1 VSWTGLRRAAAGLL
15 LTMALMTTA
24 GCWNR
29 REIESIGFVL
39 AAGIDEAPEQ
49 GKIQVTIQI
58 AKPFAIGGGEA
69 VRGAADE
76 KPFWTVSSTGYT
88 VFEAVRNLLSQ
99 SPRRPFWAHN
109 RFILIGEGLARKG
122 IRDALDLFC
131 RDGESRLRVWM
142 VVVKGA
148 KASDL
153 LQAEFELERMPS
165 EGGMGLLQVAR
176 QGLSTIGEGM
186 LNDFLQRLEGE
197 GIDPIATRAEIVP
210 RPQEFDIR
218 GELKRETIGGS
229 ARLTGA
235 AVFKDDRLVGWLNKP
250 ETRGFN
256 WVMGKVRSGIIVIE
270 NPREEGKFIGLEILG
285 ARGGFK
291 PEVRNGKVTVAVKI
305 EADANVG
312 DVQGFIDLLRMPEA
326 WSSMERRMAT
336 VIENEVLAAVA
347 KAQELGSDIFGFGA
361 ELNRRYPK
369 KWADEFR
376 DRWDEEFRKIDVK
389 VEVKAK
395 LRRTGLT
402 VKSSEIR

>member
-1 VSWTGLRRAAAGLL
+1 
-15 LTMALMTTA
+15 MTTA

-29 REIESIGFVL
+29 REIETIGFVL
-39 AAGIDEAPEQ
+39 AAGIDEAPQQ
-49 GKIQVTIQI
+49 GKIQVTVQI

-131 RDGESRLRVWM
+131 RDGESRRRIWM
-142 VVVKGA
+142 IVAKGA

-153 LQAEFELERMPS
+153 LQVEFELEQMPS
-165 EGGMGLLQVAR
+165 EGGMGLVQGAR

-270 NPREEGKFIGLEILG
+270 NPREEGKFVGLEILG

-291 PEVRNGKVTVAVKI
+291 PEVRSGKVTVTVKI

-312 DVQGFIDLLRMPEA
+312 DVQGFIDLLGMPEA

-336 VIENEVLAAVA
+336 VIKNEVLAAVA
-347 KAQELGSDIFGFGA
+347 RAQELGSDIFGFGA